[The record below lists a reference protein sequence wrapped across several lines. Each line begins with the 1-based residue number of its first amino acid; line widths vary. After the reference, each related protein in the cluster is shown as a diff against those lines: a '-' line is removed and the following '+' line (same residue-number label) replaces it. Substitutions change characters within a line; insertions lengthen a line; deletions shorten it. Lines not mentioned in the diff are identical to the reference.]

1 MNGHTPPR
9 QSNGTNRQPRRANSP
24 WNGAELGTVPT
35 ISRRALLAA
44 VGVGSASVAVGC
56 STGLGSAAQSTSLQA
71 GSKGPDS
78 GASST
83 VGKQASQKAGK
94 GTGRF
99 LVVVELGGGIDGFAT
114 LVPYGDST
122 FRKLRERIWIDP
134 KELDP
139 IDEKYAVPKGLS
151 VVKDRLAFVEGL
163 GVAKP
168 DLSHFE
174 MMRRWWLGDADGT
187 AAVTTGFL
195 GRCCDQLAG
204 GEPITGLSVGG
215 GSTPALLADKAATVS
230 LPALE
235 LVKGIAKPEPGED
248 RLRKTL
254 LMGATETNG
263 TELGVGAD
271 ADRLASIARANL
283 GSGLDLLRHFGRLE
297 DGVDE
302 RYPEGNQLAGSF
314 SLVKQLISLDS
325 GMQVFHIPWGSFDTH
340 ADQVGNH
347 LAQMDQFGA
356 ALGAFLDDLADAG
369 LGDRVLV
376 ATTSEFG
383 RRAEASGSGTDHG
396 TASTMMLA
404 GAVNAG
410 RYGQAPNFA
419 KRDADGNVLA
429 TTGLSDYYATL
440 ASWMGL
446 NASDV
451 LTGGTPIDSVLRS

>member
-1 MNGHTPPR
+1 MNIRNDTPDFRTSGLPTADR
-9 QSNGTNRQPRRANSP
+9 
-24 WNGAELGTVPT
+24 WNGSQLGVVPT
-35 ISRRALLAA
+35 VSRRALLAA
-44 VGVGSASVAVGC
+44 LGVSSASVAAGC
-56 STGLGSAAQSTSLQA
+56 SVGGGPGSVASETSA
-71 GSKGPDS
+71 S
-78 GASST
+78 GAPATGAKPAAGT
-83 VGKQASQKAGK
+83 VGAKPGKQRAN
-94 GTGRF
+94 RF

-114 LVPYGDST
+114 LVPYGDGA

-134 KELDP
+134 KDLDP

-163 GVAKP
+163 GVKKP

-187 AAVTTGFL
+187 SAVTTGFL
-195 GRCCDQLAG
+195 GRCCDQLVG

-235 LVKGIAKPEPGED
+235 LVKGIARIEPGED

-254 LMGATETNG
+254 QLGATEANG
-263 TELGVGAD
+263 TELGLGPE
-271 ADRLASIARANL
+271 ADRLAAIARTNL
-283 GSGLDLLRHFGRLE
+283 GSGLDLLRHFGRLD
-297 DGVDE
+297 DGVDK

-314 SLVKQLISLDS
+314 AMVKQMISLEA

-347 LAQMDQFGA
+347 SAQMEQFGT

-369 LGDRVLV
+369 LSDRVLV

-404 GAVNAG
+404 GAVNPG
-410 RYGQAPNFA
+410 RHGQAPNFA
-419 KRDADGNVLA
+419 RRDAEGNVTA
-429 TTGLSDYYATL
+429 TTGLADYYATL

-451 LTGGTPIDSVLRS
+451 LTGGTAIDSVLRA